1 MDDGRRNKMESAD
14 VVPTMG
20 GNVVQSYFASSMA
33 DPVTDANWCNGREY
47 VSSYGDVHRRKIS
60 LLGENNKGCV
70 NCRWLYSRDRKL
82 SSTVNYQT
90 EAWGTD
96 IEFTQIKSHKPL

>member
-1 MDDGRRNKMESAD
+1 MDDRRNRMESAN

-20 GNVVQSYFASSMA
+20 GNVVQSYFTSLMA
-33 DPVTDANWCNGREY
+33 DPVTDTNWCNGREY

-70 NCRWLYSRDRKL
+70 YCQWLYSRDRKL
-82 SSTVNYQT
+82 LSTVNYQT
-90 EAWGTD
+90 EAWGMDVELTR
-96 IEFTQIKSHKPL
+96 IQSHEPL

>member
-1 MDDGRRNKMESAD
+1 MDDGRRNRMESAN

-20 GNVVQSYFASSMA
+20 GNVVQSYFTSSMA
-33 DPVTDANWCNGREY
+33 DPVTDTNWCNGREY

-70 NCRWLYSRDRKL
+70 YCRWLYSRDKKL

-96 IEFTQIKSHKPL
+96 IELTQIKSHEPL